1 MSQSKQFSPSVI
13 DYDGRMSADYESGR
27 ALSTEAANIWAK
39 IVAPFVQHDEGFTIL
54 DLGAGTGRFA
64 ALFAREFKAQV
75 IGIEPSKGMLTV
87 ATRGDKATNLAY
99 AAGAAECI
107 PLRSKSCDLVWLSQ
121 VWHHIRD
128 HHACARELHRIGSL
142 GSHVL
147 VRGAFGDQLDGFPTF
162 FRFWPS
168 TREICQQ
175 LPTIRQTV
183 DALETNGFVLA
194 EHRRVRQVTA
204 TSLSEFAKRTQ
215 LRADTAL
222 ALISDSEFRE
232 GQMAIE
238 KSGALETRPEPV
250 IETIELLVF
259 RTNASRSTYAN

>member
-1 MSQSKQFSPSVI
+1 MPQSKQFSPGVI
-13 DYDGRMSADYESGR
+13 DYDGRMSAGYESGR
-27 ALSTEAANIWAK
+27 ALSAEAANTWTK
-39 IVAPFVQHDEGFTIL
+39 ILALFVQSDEGFRVL

-64 ALFAREFKAQV
+64 VLFARAFKIQV
-75 IGIEPSKGMLTV
+75 IGVEPSNGMLTV
-87 ATRGDKATNLAY
+87 ATGGDRLKNLTY
-99 AAGAAECI
+99 AAGAAESI
-107 PLRSKSCDLVWLSQ
+107 PLRSECCDLVWLSQ

-128 HHACARELHRIGSL
+128 HRACGRELRRVVVADGGCVLIRGS
-142 GSHVL
+142 
-147 VRGAFGDQLDGFPTF
+147 FGDQLDGFPTF
-162 FRFWPS
+162 FRYWPS

-183 DALETNGFVLA
+183 GALEANGFVLA

-238 KSGALETRPEPV
+238 ESAALGIQPGPV

-259 RTNASRSTYAN
+259 RTNVN